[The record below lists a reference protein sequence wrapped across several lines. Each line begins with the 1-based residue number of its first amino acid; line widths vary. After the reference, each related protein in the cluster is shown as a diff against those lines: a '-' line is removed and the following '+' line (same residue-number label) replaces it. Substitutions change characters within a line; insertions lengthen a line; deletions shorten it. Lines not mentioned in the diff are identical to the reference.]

1 VIPGKRYTP
10 ELVLSIV
17 WRRKWMIVIPT
28 ILVAVIACTITYF
41 LPDKYRSEAAI
52 LVVPPR
58 VSENYVRSTVT
69 TKVEDRLRSINQQ
82 VRSRTKLERIIEDL
96 GLYTERRKKD
106 IMQDIVDDMSK
117 DIDIDIVQGD
127 VFRLAF
133 TSDDPRTAMQVTERL
148 TTFFIDESLKDR
160 TQLAEQAGDFLEQQ
174 VADAGRRLRET
185 EQKIAEYKKKHDG
198 ELPTQEFVNQQGLN
212 SAQIQVQNTVLA
224 LERGRDQQQL
234 LQRRMQ
240 DLAAQAEA
248 AAALPISAQEAPQS
262 KAAQLDAARA
272 DLQGL
277 QAKYR
282 QGHPRLDRAA
292 ARVAQL
298 EREAAEESA
307 GSTALGP
314 QVVFNPLAARRLKDL
329 DDARIELESLNRQM
343 ARYDAELRGLRGRM
357 AEYQRRMELAPLRDT
372 ELVELSRDY
381 ATLKTSYE
389 SLSAK
394 RIESQVSVNLERR
407 QIGEQFKILDPARL
421 PEKPDSPNRGR
432 LYVLSVILAI
442 VVGFGLAAGGE
453 YLDHGLRSE
462 DDVRLA
468 LALPVLATIPVIGS
482 TKKKKLTLWRK
493 AAYGS
498 AAATILAAVVGAV
511 WVSLR

>member
-1 VIPGKRYTP
+1 
-10 ELVLSIV
+10 
-17 WRRKWMIVIPT
+17 
-28 ILVAVIACTITYF
+28 
-41 LPDKYRSEAAI
+41 
-52 LVVPPR
+52 
-58 VSENYVRSTVT
+58 
-69 TKVEDRLRSINQQ
+69 
-82 VRSRTKLERIIEDL
+82 
-96 GLYTERRKKD
+96 
-106 IMQDIVDDMSK
+106 
-117 DIDIDIVQGD
+117 
-127 VFRLAF
+127 
-133 TSDDPRTAMQVTERL
+133 
-148 TTFFIDESLKDR
+148 
-160 TQLAEQAGDFLEQQ
+160 
-174 VADAGRRLRET
+174 
-185 EQKIAEYKKKHDG
+185 
-198 ELPTQEFVNQQGLN
+198 
-212 SAQIQVQNTVLA
+212 
-224 LERGRDQQQL
+224 
-234 LQRRMQ
+234 
-240 DLAAQAEA
+240 
-248 AAALPISAQEAPQS
+248 
-262 KAAQLDAARA
+262 
-272 DLQGL
+272 
-277 QAKYR
+277 
-282 QGHPRLDRAA
+282 
-292 ARVAQL
+292 
-298 EREAAEESA
+298 
-307 GSTALGP
+307 
-314 QVVFNPLAARRLKDL
+314 
-329 DDARIELESLNRQM
+329 
-343 ARYDAELRGLRGRM
+343 M